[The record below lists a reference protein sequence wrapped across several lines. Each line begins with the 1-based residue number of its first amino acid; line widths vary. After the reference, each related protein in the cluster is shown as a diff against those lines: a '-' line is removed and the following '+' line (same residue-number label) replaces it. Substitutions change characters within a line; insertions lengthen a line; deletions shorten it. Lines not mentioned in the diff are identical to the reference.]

1 MASKWRHSTVLPE
14 GRRVERIEEAIAG
27 PCNVPEMD
35 RCISDVRALMPREA
49 FGVRFLLADHRG
61 YLRHIRGEGDPL
73 DLGRRQAD
81 ARRDT
86 LADGVTR
93 ILEHADGRAVGL
105 FPIDRRGPAL
115 GIAEVSA
122 TITSL
127 TTHRRDVEAAIGRV
141 SEGMRRQAQRELRR
155 KELDLGLAWTAHEF
169 RGPLHA
175 ARLWLENAAAS
186 SDNRKGDHIARAIEE
201 LSRLAEGMES
211 VLRWAVG
218 DGDLRCSQFDLV
230 SLTHDAV
237 DCCMTETGQDRVLVE
252 GRDRLM
258 VRADALHLRSAIEN
272 LVRNALRYSTPGTK
286 VRVIVETRDGEPTV
300 EVDNEGPEVP
310 EAEHGTIF
318 EPLAHVA
325 NGGGTGVGL
334 FVVRRIVERHGGT
347 IRCYQPAEGH
357 VAFELRLPAEA
368 AA

>member
-1 MASKWRHSTVLPE
+1 MASDRRSSTVPPE
-14 GRRVERIEEAIAG
+14 GRRVESVEEAIAVPVG
-27 PCNVPEMD
+27 GPEMD
-35 RCISDVRALMPREA
+35 RCVSYLRALLPHEG
-49 FGVRFLLADHRG
+49 FGIRFLLADHRG
-61 YLRHIRGEGDPL
+61 YLRVLHCGGHPL
-73 DLGRRQAD
+73 RLGRRQAVG
-81 ARRDT
+81 RRGT
-86 LADGVTR
+86 LADGVIR

-115 GIAEVSA
+115 GVAEVSA

-141 SEGMRRQAQRELRR
+141 SEGLYLGTQRELRR
-155 KELDLGLAWTAHEF
+155 KELDIGLAWTAHEL

-175 ARLWLENAAAS
+175 ARLWLENAAAT
-186 SDNRKGDHIARAIEE
+186 SDGHKADHIARAIEE

-218 DGDLRCSQFDLV
+218 DGDLRCRRVDLV
-230 SLTHDAV
+230 SLTHEAV
-237 DCCMTETGQDRVLVE
+237 DCCMAETGQDRVLVE
-252 GRDRLM
+252 GRERLA

-310 EAEHGTIF
+310 ESERGTIF

-347 IRCYQPAEGH
+347 IRCYHPAEGH
-357 VAFELRLPAEA
+357 VAFELRLPGEA